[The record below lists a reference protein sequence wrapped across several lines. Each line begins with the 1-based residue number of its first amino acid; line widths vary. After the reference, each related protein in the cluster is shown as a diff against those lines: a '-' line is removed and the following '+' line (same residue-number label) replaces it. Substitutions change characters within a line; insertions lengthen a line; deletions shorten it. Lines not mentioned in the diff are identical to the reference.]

1 MNENLGLSAS
11 TNQPLAEEPFWLT
24 NDRQVQKLGYLL
36 VGFLILVVGGWSAFA
51 PLESAALAPGIVQV
65 TGKRQ
70 PVQHLEGGIVA
81 EILVSSGDG
90 VTEGQPLVRLDATR
104 DSAEMQIAQGRIYNA
119 RAAVDRLLCES
130 TDLNTVE
137 FSSPLLL
144 AAKSDDRASAAI
156 SREKSLFEV
165 RLADRKGEVTVL
177 QTKKTGMRAVV
188 TAKKQ
193 VLTSLEQ
200 EIADLSLL
208 LADGYVD
215 KQRLREL
222 ERNRAQLVGQIADL
236 DVSIQEVALKILQL
250 QKRFKTDVVDE
261 LSVTQEELYDLER
274 TYEAVSDR
282 VDRATIRAPVTG
294 EVIDL
299 QLNAVGA
306 VVGSG
311 ETLMELLPESDSL
324 FIEAR
329 VSPMDIDRVRIGQ
342 NAEVRFAVF
351 KDAYLVSGV
360 LTKISADRLVDP
372 SSDVAYYKAE
382 IALLEH
388 DLTLLGDMSLMPG
401 MPAEVVI
408 KTGRRTMLG
417 YITSPMNRIFSQSL
431 TED

>member
-360 LTKISADRLVDP
+360 LTKISRTA
-372 SSDVAYYKAE
+372 S
-382 IALLEH
+382 
-388 DLTLLGDMSLMPG
+388 LTLQ
-401 MPAEVVI
+401 A
-408 KTGRRTMLG
+408 MLH
-417 YITSPMNRIFSQSL
+417 ITKL
-431 TED
+431 K